1 MPSIYEINQAILD
14 CLDPETGEILDM
26 EALEQLQ
33 MDRTQK
39 AENVACMRKNLM
51 ALIGDIKEEEDAL
64 KERRLSLQKKV
75 DSLDNYLS
83 THFCGE
89 KIETARASIS
99 WRKSTGVEIQDK
111 YEAIDY
117 LTHIAHEEVL
127 KYSEPTIDK
136 KAAAAILKGGEKIPG
151 IILTDR
157 MNLQIK

>member
-1 MPSIYEINQAILD
+1 MSSIYEINQAILD
-14 CLDPETGEILDM
+14 LIDPETGEIMDF

-99 WRKSTGVEIQDK
+99 WRKSTGVEIQDEL
-111 YEAIDY
+111 EAIDY
-117 LTHIAHEEVL
+117 LTINHDEIL
-127 KYSEPTIDK
+127 KYAAPTIDK
-136 KAAAAILKGGEKIPG
+136 KAAAAILKSGETIPG
-151 IILTDR
+151 IVLTDR

>member
-1 MPSIYEINQAILD
+1 MASIYEINQAILD
-14 CLDPETGEILDM
+14 LIDPETGEIMDF

-99 WRKSTGVEIQDK
+99 WRKSTGVEIQDEL
-111 YEAIDY
+111 EAIDY
-117 LTHIAHEEVL
+117 LTINHDEIL
-127 KYSEPTIDK
+127 KYAAPTIDK
-136 KAAAAILKGGEKIPG
+136 KAAASILKNGETIPG
-151 IILTDR
+151 IVLTDR